1 MSAFYLVSFNDD
13 VQMVNVDWSSYEED
27 DQSNEVEFN
36 QTVTNERYYNLT
48 KLYEKNTKLED
59 VPH

>member
-1 MSAFYLVSFNDD
+1 MSAFYLVTFNDD

>member
-13 VQMVNVDWSSYEED
+13 VQMINVDWSSYEED

-36 QTVTNERYYNLT
+36 QTVTDERYYNLT